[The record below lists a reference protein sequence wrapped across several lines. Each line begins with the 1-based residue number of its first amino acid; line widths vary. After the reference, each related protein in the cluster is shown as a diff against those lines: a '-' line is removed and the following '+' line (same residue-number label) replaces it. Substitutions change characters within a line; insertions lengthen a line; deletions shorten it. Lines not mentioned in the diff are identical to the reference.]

1 MRDSTTTNDPMTEEI
16 STTERQFLAL
26 VEEAAAEGTITEDDR
41 HDMSY
46 RIEMLS
52 AELRACAEHAD

>member
-1 MRDSTTTNDPMTEEI
+1 MRDSKTDDAITDEI
-16 STTERQFLAL
+16 ATTEQQFLAL
-26 VEEAAAEGTITEDDR
+26 IEEAAADGAITEDDR

-52 AELRACAEHAD
+52 AELRACAEHAH